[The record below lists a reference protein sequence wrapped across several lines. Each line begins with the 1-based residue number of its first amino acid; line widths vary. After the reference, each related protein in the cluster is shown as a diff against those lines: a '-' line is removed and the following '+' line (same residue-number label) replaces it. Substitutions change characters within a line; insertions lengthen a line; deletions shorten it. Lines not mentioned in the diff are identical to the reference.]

1 MRVTITGAD
10 GAVVSSGEPGGGM
23 SALLN
28 AGLPVVTMAGCG
40 GYRDA
45 NALLVVYAHVQA
57 LAWARPRRSR
67 HQDNGDLGET
77 GGSRPDRDQANRMA
91 TR

>member
-1 MRVTITGAD
+1 
-10 GAVVSSGEPGGGM
+10 M

-57 LAWARPRRSR
+57 LAWEASDFST
-67 HQDNGDLGET
+67 H
-77 GGSRPDRDQANRMA
+77 
-91 TR
+91 

>member
-57 LAWARPRRSR
+57 LAWEASDFST
-67 HQDNGDLGET
+67 H
-77 GGSRPDRDQANRMA
+77 
-91 TR
+91 